1 MSITGVVMSLHQKQF
16 KLNLPSDVKDWI
28 EKKAEQNLRS
38 QTSEIIL
45 AIREKMGR
53 ETQKADARS

>member
-1 MSITGVVMSLHQKQF
+1 MSLQQKQF

-28 EKKAEQNLRS
+28 EKEAAQNLRS

-45 AIREKMGR
+45 AVREKMRR
-53 ETQKADARS
+53 ETQKAHATA

>member
-1 MSITGVVMSLHQKQF
+1 MSLHQKQF
-16 KLNLPSDVKDWI
+16 KLNLPSDVKSWI
-28 EKKAEQNLRS
+28 EKEAEQNLRS

-53 ETQKADARS
+53 ETQKADARA

>member
-1 MSITGVVMSLHQKQF
+1 MSLYGVVMSLQQKQF

-28 EKKAEQNLRS
+28 EKEAAQNLRS

-45 AIREKMGR
+45 AVREKMRR
-53 ETQKADARS
+53 ETQKAHATA